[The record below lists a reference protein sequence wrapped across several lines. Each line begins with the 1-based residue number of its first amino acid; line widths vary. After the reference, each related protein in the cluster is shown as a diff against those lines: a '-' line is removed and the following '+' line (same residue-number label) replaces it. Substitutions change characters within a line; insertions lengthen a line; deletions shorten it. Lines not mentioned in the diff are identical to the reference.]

1 MQNLLD
7 MRPIRLREFRLN
19 HKKGDGNFTILVP
32 KFGTGRIGRWLRKR
46 MKNPDYFVHL
56 DEFGSFVWNLCDG
69 EKQVREIGKSLQET
83 FGDKVDPVNDRL
95 SLFFRQM
102 EKSRLI
108 AFREASKGD
117 VVPTTLSS

>member
-1 MQNLLD
+1 
-7 MRPIRLREFRLN
+7 MRPIRLREYQLN

-32 KFGTGRIGRWLRKR
+32 KFGNGKIGRWLRKR

-69 EKQVREIGKSLQET
+69 EMQVREIGKSLQGK
-83 FGDKVDPVNDRL
+83 FGDTVDPVNERL

-108 AFREASKGD
+108 AFREASEGAI
-117 VVPTTLSS
+117 VPTALSS